1 MKHSILHGMQTAF
14 TPYDM
19 HILGLSQNLV
29 LKTTS
34 INVENRS

>member
-1 MKHSILHGMQTAF
+1 MQHSILHGMQTAF